1 MATAATRPGPG
12 VGGHPLLAARWY
24 AYYVLGLLT
33 LCYVTNTVDR
43 SQVLAASLQAIKR
56 EFQAS
61 DFALGLLSG
70 LPFAIFYAVL
80 GIPIAALADRWSRR
94 NVLAIAVALWSAMTG
109 LCGLAVNFAMLFAAR
124 IGTAVGE
131 AGGTPPS
138 HSLISDYFP
147 KASRGT
153 ALSIYALA
161 VPVGTSIGAALGGWG
176 NQHLGWRLTFVLAGA
191 PGLALAALAALTVI
205 EPPRGHADGAAA
217 RRAAAPGLWESFWY
231 LVKRPSFRHLGLA
244 AAIHSAVW
252 YASGTYN
259 NAFLQRSHHMLVS
272 QAGYWVSLFAA
283 VGGVGTFL
291 GGLLADRLSVRARDR
306 RWYMWVPGIATFVQV
321 PFQCLTY
328 LSPNLAV
335 ALPAFAMM
343 TLLAAVF
350 FGPYFSVAQAVAP
363 VRMRALAS
371 SLALFIQTLIG
382 QGIGPPLAGRLS
394 DRLAPAF
401 GAHALGWSLVLVG
414 LLNIWAAAHYL
425 LGARTLRADLELTE
439 SLAA

>member
-1 MATAATRPGPG
+1 
-12 VGGHPLLAARWY
+12 
-24 AYYVLGLLT
+24 
-33 LCYVTNTVDR
+33 
-43 SQVLAASLQAIKR
+43 
-56 EFQAS
+56 
-61 DFALGLLSG
+61 
-70 LPFAIFYAVL
+70 
-80 GIPIAALADRWSRR
+80 
-94 NVLAIAVALWSAMTG
+94 
-109 LCGLAVNFAMLFAAR
+109 
-124 IGTAVGE
+124 
-131 AGGTPPS
+131 
-138 HSLISDYFP
+138 
-147 KASRGT
+147 
-153 ALSIYALA
+153 
-161 VPVGTSIGAALGGWG
+161 
-176 NQHLGWRLTFVLAGA
+176 
-191 PGLALAALAALTVI
+191 
-205 EPPRGHADGAAA
+205 
-217 RRAAAPGLWESFWY
+217 
-231 LVKRPSFRHLGLA
+231 
-244 AAIHSAVW
+244 
-252 YASGTYN
+252 
-259 NAFLQRSHHMLVS
+259 MLVS

-291 GGLLADRLSVRARDR
+291 GGVLADRLSVRARDR
-306 RWYMWVPGIATFVQV
+306 RWYMWVPGIATLVQV